1 MYNIYTYYFLS
12 SQKDFFKF
20 NDKGNEWNLK
30 IFIIMIF
37 TLELHFSDTH
47 NCWMLFLPFFQ
58 DLNELWD
65 WGVSFRWV
73 GKEWPDKMMAWNYL
87 RHSFPL
93 LCGSLWCPPRPR
105 QCLGCCVCSVCTFLP
120 VAFCICTVQLWASAK
135 CIAQGCDVWLALY
148 ASQHCLLGAQ

>member
-1 MYNIYTYYFLS
+1 MELKNLHYNDIYS
-12 SQKDFFKF
+12 R
-20 NDKGNEWNLK
+20 
-30 IFIIMIF
+30 I
-37 TLELHFSDTH
+37 HFQFY

-93 LCGSLWCPPRPR
+93 
-105 QCLGCCVCSVCTFLP
+105 CVVLFDVLHP
-120 VAFCICTVQLWASAK
+120 ATVSRVL
-135 CIAQGCDVWLALY
+135 
-148 ASQHCLLGAQ
+148 CLLCVYLSSRGLFVFAQCSCELAQNHMAKPRCMARIMLPNALSAGRTITAVWRAYGVIGAL

>member
-1 MYNIYTYYFLS
+1 MYNIYTHYFLS

-37 TLELHFSDTH
+37 TLELRFSDSH

-65 WGVSFRWV
+65 
-73 GKEWPDKMMAWNYL
+73 
-87 RHSFPL
+87 
-93 LCGSLWCPPRPR
+93 
-105 QCLGCCVCSVCTFLP
+105 
-120 VAFCICTVQLWASAK
+120 
-135 CIAQGCDVWLALY
+135 
-148 ASQHCLLGAQ
+148 